1 LLDALSLLVKEN
13 RGVGDLVRLSDVS
26 GMFGT
31 PRKKNDSQPEHT
43 RLS

>member
-1 LLDALSLLVKEN
+1 LDALNLLVNEN

-31 PRKKNDSQPEHT
+31 PCKKTNSQPEHT
-43 RLS
+43 CLI